1 MIIQL
6 RGRVAEGRWDDLVSF
21 LRKAIPF
28 YEEPGGIRVRLLRDV
43 TDPDVLVEIIEYET
57 EESYAADQLRVER
70 DPAMI
75 ARLEEWRGLLAG
87 PVEVQTLRDV
97 TPSDLA
103 EYHRT
108 SEGGAAQRCHNS
120 PCRGRYHPRAPFGSC
135 GRGTHECRLGSGT
148 LVLSP
153 QGP

>member
-28 YEEPGGIRVRLLRDV
+28 YEGPGGIRVRLLRDAA
-43 TDPDVLVEIIEYET
+43 DPSAFIEIIEYET
-57 EESYAADQLRVER
+57 QESYAADQRRVDS

-87 PVEVQTLRDV
+87 PIEVQTLRDV
-97 TPSDLA
+97 TPADGTA
-103 EYHRT
+103 RRD
-108 SEGGAAQRCHNS
+108 A
-120 PCRGRYHPRAPFGSC
+120 GS
-135 GRGTHECRLGSGT
+135 
-148 LVLSP
+148 
-153 QGP
+153 

>member
-28 YEEPGGIRVRLLRDV
+28 YEEPGGIRTRLLRDV
-43 TDPDVLVEIIEYET
+43 DVPDAFIEVIEYET
-57 EESYAADQLRVER
+57 EASYAADQRRVAG

-75 ARLEEWRGLLAG
+75 ARLAEWRGLLAG

-97 TPSDLA
+97 TP
-103 EYHRT
+103 
-108 SEGGAAQRCHNS
+108 EGEPHGF
-120 PCRGRYHPRAPFGSC
+120 APEPEPE
-135 GRGTHECRLGSGT
+135 R
-148 LVLSP
+148 
-153 QGP
+153 